1 LSDLMLQKT
10 VDIHCH
16 LQHEK
21 FTPNRD
27 EVIAEA
33 KQKMK
38 FLIVAGANP
47 EWNRGA
53 ITLSEKHKGFI
64 YAVIGLQPVDAIKH
78 SEKEFGAE
86 LEFIRKNAK
95 KIVGIGEIGLDHH
108 WVKDEKER
116 ELQKERFERLLTLA
130 EELNLPVVIHS
141 WDAEAEAV
149 EILAQHT
156 LKNVVMH
163 CFSGP
168 KDVMEKALANGYYI
182 SFSTAIAFSKSAKK
196 LARDCPLERCLVET
210 DAPYLDPEKKINMPW
225 NTAIVVKKIAEAKK
239 LPEETVLE
247 QVVKNAK
254 LVFGI

>member
-1 LSDLMLQKT
+1 MPQKT
-10 VDIHCH
+10 VDVHCH

-33 KQKMK
+33 KQKME

-64 YAVIGLQPVDAIKH
+64 YAVVGLQPVDAIKH
-78 SEKEFGAE
+78 SEKEFQE
-86 LEFIRKNAK
+86 EISFIRKNAK
-95 KIVGIGEIGLDHH
+95 KIVGIGEIGLDYH
-108 WVKDEKER
+108 WVKEEKER
-116 ELQKERFERLLTLA
+116 ELQKERFEALLSLA

-141 WDAEAEAV
+141 WDAEPEAV
-149 EILAQHT
+149 DVLSKHK
-156 LKNVVMH
+156 LKSVVLH
-163 CFSGP
+163 CFSGS
-168 KDVMEKALANGYYI
+168 KEVMEKALAQGYYI

-196 LARDCPLERCLVET
+196 LARDCPLERMLIET

-239 LPEETVLE
+239 LPEEAVLS

-254 LVFGI
+254 AVFRI